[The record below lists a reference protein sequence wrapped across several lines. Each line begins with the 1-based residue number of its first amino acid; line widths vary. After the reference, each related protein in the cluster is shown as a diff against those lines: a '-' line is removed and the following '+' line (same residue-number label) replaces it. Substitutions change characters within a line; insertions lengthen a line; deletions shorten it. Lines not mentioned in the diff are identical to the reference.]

1 MNTNLPFHD
10 LISTHVPTS
19 LLCYYFTAL
28 VCIHDRHDN
37 LHAIINVFDSVNLT
51 LIVSV
56 STLIWCLTSRWT
68 TEQEIFNIQDH
79 WPRGTHDV
87 TERHYG
93 PERLRDAGETYVDGL
108 AWKWRFCLGN
118 YSYYYY
124 LSSWALYNNDMLRQ
138 SSGLPSLIV
147 VSYWTRHV
155 VGLNR
160 RTRGYI

>member
-19 LLCYYFTAL
+19 PLCYYFTAL
-28 VCIHDRHDN
+28 VCIHDRHDS
-37 LHAIINVFDSVNLT
+37 LHVIINVFYSVN
-51 LIVSV
+51 S
-56 STLIWCLTSRWT
+56 STLGIKTNLTAG
-68 TEQEIFNIQDH
+68 NIQS
-79 WPRGTHDV
+79 PRPRLAGFTWRH
-87 TERHYG
+87 RKHYG
-93 PERLRDAGETYVDGL
+93 PGRLRDATRRNIRRWSCVEMTIL
-108 AWKWRFCLGN
+108 FRH

-124 LSSWALYNNDMLRQ
+124 LSSWALYNDDMLRQ

>member
-108 AWKWRFCLGN
+108 AWKWRFCLGTILTIIT
-118 YSYYYY
+118 YHREHYTTTICCTSLAAY
-124 LSSWALYNNDMLRQ
+124 LALSLSHTGSDM
-138 SSGLPSLIV
+138 S
-147 VSYWTRHV
+147 
-155 VGLNR
+155 
-160 RTRGYI
+160 